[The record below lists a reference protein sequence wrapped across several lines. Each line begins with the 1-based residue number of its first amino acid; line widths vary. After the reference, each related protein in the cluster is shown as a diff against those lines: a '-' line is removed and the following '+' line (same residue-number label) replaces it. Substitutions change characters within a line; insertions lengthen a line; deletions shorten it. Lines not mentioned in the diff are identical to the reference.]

1 MTPRHRAMLVAVI
14 STIAVVAVLGVWP
27 VAVGR
32 FGPAGL
38 FVPAI
43 AAVGVVLAS
52 HGYPAGISAAAV
64 LLGAQYGVSLHGV
77 PGVDAAAVFEAVGL
91 ALLVGCGGWS
101 FRQTIFGGD
110 AHADREPAL
119 LDPKGEPAR
128 IRAFFVRP
136 DWARRGIGRALL
148 EHCEA
153 EARRHGFRS
162 ATLVAT
168 LPGERFYRAFGYG
181 NGESLDHRLPRGLTI
196 RFVSLSKALSSGV
209 ETT

>member
-1 MTPRHRAMLVAVI
+1 M
-14 STIAVVAVLGVWP
+14 VLRT
-27 VAVGR
+27 AT
-32 FGPAGL
+32 L
-38 FVPAI
+38 D
-43 AAVGVVLAS
+43 
-52 HGYPAGISAAAV
+52 
-64 LLGAQYGVSLHGV
+64 
-77 PGVDAAAVFEAVGL
+77 DAAALSRLIAESARTLATSDYSTEQIEAALEGAWGVDTQLILDGTYFL
-91 ALLVGCGGWS
+91 AEAGPEIIGCGGWS

-110 AHADREPAL
+110 ANADREPAL